1 MPEAPA
7 WEQLRTRFAGCF
19 SRLILSEWTLT
30 AQVASLLEASLVAPA
45 GLKSTNV
52 VYVLGAAASV
62 LMVAIGPNV
71 LLFVK
76 KGGGQQ
82 VREVRPQHLGKERAL
97 HTGPNGEALI
107 DSASSSLLWESSF
120 ERTCPRLG
128 NSRAAGLGIG
138 AGSHRPASPR
148 DPGLIFGGISRESP
162 SRTLPVR
169 LLSPQN
175 ANALLCGNQ

>member
-107 DSASSSLLWESSF
+107 LGIVLRADMSPPWQFASS
-120 ERTCPRLG
+120 R
-128 NSRAAGLGIG
+128 
-138 AGSHRPASPR
+138 PR
-148 DPGLIFGGISRESP
+148 DRGGTP
-162 SRTLPVR
+162 
-169 LLSPQN
+169 
-175 ANALLCGNQ
+175 